1 MTEAAIGQR
10 LTFEE
15 YLNYDDG
22 TDTQYELVAGELVEM
37 PPESRL
43 NSQIS
48 FFLALELAKLLPSD
62 RICHKDTEIEVT
74 GAKAQVRLPDLMVL
88 SEELAIMLG
97 NRRGTI
103 TRDMLP
109 PIMVV
114 EVVSPGKT
122 NEERHYRYKRSEYA
136 ARGISEYW
144 IVDPQQAKVTV
155 LTLVAGL
162 YEAEEYTG
170 DAIVQSQF
178 EALTLTAAQVLRSHQ

>member
-10 LTFEE
+10 LTFEA
-15 YLNYDDG
+15 YLNHDDG
-22 TDTQYELVAGELVEM
+22 TDTHYELVAGELVAL
-37 PPESRL
+37 PLESRL

-48 FFLALELAKLLPSD
+48 VFLALELAKLMPSD
-62 RICHKDTEIEVT
+62 HICHKDTEIEVT

-88 SEELAIMLG
+88 SEELAAMLG

-103 TRDMLP
+103 TRDMP
-109 PIMVV
+109 PPVLVV
-114 EVVSPGKT
+114 EVVSPGKA
-122 NEERHYRYKRSEYA
+122 NEERDYRYKRSEYA
-136 ARGISEYW
+136 ARGISKYW
-144 IVDPQQAKVTV
+144 IIDPQQAKVSV

-178 EALTLTAAQVLRSHQ
+178 AALTLTAEQVLRSHP